1 MSLRLCSPAW
11 HACVRVPLCEQRGE
25 GKRRAAQSPLG
36 LLRILEGY
44 LTYDNDQ
51 VRTYINGTTYSV
63 LSIPSLRVRGD
74 SHAHSSFA
82 HTCVSRFPLQP
93 CRCGSAV
100 LMFLLCTWRVL
111 CQEEARDCGLRD
123 LLVDLIP
130 EASDTFHRHLTFI
143 LEQLGT
149 VWCRDPA
156 VHACSL

>member
-11 HACVRVPLCEQRGE
+11 YACARVPLCEQRGE

-74 SHAHSSFA
+74 SHAHSNFA
-82 HTCVSRFPLQP
+82 HTCGPSLT
-93 CRCGSAV
+93 SAQGV
-100 LMFLLCTWRVL
+100 L
-111 CQEEARDCGLRD
+111 
-123 LLVDLIP
+123 
-130 EASDTFHRHLTFI
+130 
-143 LEQLGT
+143 LG
-149 VWCRDPA
+149 
-156 VHACSL
+156 